1 MLIPI
6 TPHGTRELIAI
17 TVLCGLLAWGLA
29 LVAWPLV
36 LVPAALLVFAVS
48 FFRDPE
54 RKLPADPTVLVSPAD
69 GTVADIVELPRTELL
84 AEPCIRVG
92 IFLSV
97 LNVHVNRCP
106 WSAKVVA
113 LKHQPG
119 QFLDARHPDVS
130 KLNEAQEIR
139 LEAEFPFV
147 VRQVAGLIA
156 RRIVCPLTVG
166 DALTR
171 GQRMGMIKF
180 GSRTELIVPLR
191 LKPDVLVK
199 VGDKVSGTSTPLVRL
214 GARATPSA

>member
-1 MLIPI
+1 VLIPI

-17 TVLCGLLAWGLA
+17 TLLCGLAAWGLS
-29 LVAWPLV
+29 LLAWPLAI
-36 LVPAALLVFAVS
+36 VPAALLVFAVS

-54 RKLPADPTVLVSPAD
+54 RKLPADPEVLVAPAD

-84 AEPCIRVG
+84 GEPCVRVG

-97 LNVHVNRCP
+97 FNVHVNRCP
-106 WSAKVVA
+106 MSGTVKA

-119 QFLDARHPDVS
+119 KFLDARHPDVS
-130 KLNEAQEIR
+130 KLNEAQEIL
-139 LEAEFPFV
+139 LEGRFPLV

-166 DALTR
+166 QTLER

-180 GSRTELIVPLR
+180 GSRTELIVPTR
-191 LKPDVLVK
+191 LKPEVLVK
-199 VGDKVSGTSTPLVRL
+199 VGDTVHGTATPLVRL
-214 GARATPSA
+214 GAPQA